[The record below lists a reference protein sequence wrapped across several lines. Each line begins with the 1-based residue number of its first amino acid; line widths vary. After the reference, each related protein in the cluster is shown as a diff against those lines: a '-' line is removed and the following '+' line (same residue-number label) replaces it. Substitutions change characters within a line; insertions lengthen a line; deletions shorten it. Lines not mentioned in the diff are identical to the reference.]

1 MRAVP
6 QDLCLALVREFEGK
20 AGKFEPVPTLDP
32 VGNWEIGWGHK
43 IAGNAY
49 PGAPI
54 NAALADQLAV
64 EDLNVAAMQAEMFL
78 GSSIVERLTAGQWA
92 ALIDF
97 TFNEGI
103 ARLRYSTLAKFVK
116 AGALSQAPEQF
127 RKWVWGHV
135 DGEPVKLNGLVRRRE
150 AEIALWNQP

>member
-6 QDLCLALVREFEGK
+6 QDMCLALVHEFEGK
-20 AGKFEPVPTLDP
+20 GGSFEPVPTLDP

-43 IAGNAY
+43 LGAHIY

-54 NAALADQLAV
+54 DAAHADVLALD
-64 EDLNVAAMQAEMFL
+64 DLDAAAMQNEMFL
-78 GSSIVERLTAGQWA
+78 GSSVVAQLTKGQWA

-97 TFNEGI
+97 TFNLGI
-103 ARLRYSTLAKFVK
+103 ARLRSSTLAKLIKV
-116 AGALSQAPEQF
+116 GALSQAPEQF

-135 DGEPVKLNGLVRRRE
+135 DGEPVKLNGLIRRRE
-150 AEIALWNQP
+150 AEIVLWNRP